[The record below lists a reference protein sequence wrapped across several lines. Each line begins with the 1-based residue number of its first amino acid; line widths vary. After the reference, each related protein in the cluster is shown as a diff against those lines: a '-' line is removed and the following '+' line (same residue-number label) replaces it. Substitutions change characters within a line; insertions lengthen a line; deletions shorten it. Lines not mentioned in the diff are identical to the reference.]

1 MLNLSF
7 FLVYGGSVILGEC
20 LLLFSIWLSV
30 WPLQVQEDPHHHPA
44 VPSWWQLWRL
54 GLRRAHHHR
63 LSQTKQDW
71 QGQTTSQP
79 TRLVWVQ
86 TFVPENINTP
96 YLTSQGLFKT
106 MIHWLVKSCVLL
118 LGWNKCLHT
127 YWSFS
132 ITSPALGQ
140 PALQAACRVKSSI
153 KKTFYILG
161 LWPLPLYLHL
171 FWKYWSMYT
180 LWSESRASKSYV
192 LLLQLSFTRENCNSC
207 LHLHCVR

>member
-106 MIHWLVKSCVLL
+106 DSLISQILCVTAWLEQMP
-118 LGWNKCLHT
+118 T
-127 YWSFS
+127 
-132 ITSPALGQ
+132 
-140 PALQAACRVKSSI
+140 
-153 KKTFYILG
+153 YILV
-161 LWPLPLYLHL
+161 L
-171 FWKYWSMYT
+171 FYNLTCTGPTSST
-180 LWSESRASKSYV
+180 GSLQSEV
-192 LLLQLSFTRENCNSC
+192 LN
-207 LHLHCVR
+207 